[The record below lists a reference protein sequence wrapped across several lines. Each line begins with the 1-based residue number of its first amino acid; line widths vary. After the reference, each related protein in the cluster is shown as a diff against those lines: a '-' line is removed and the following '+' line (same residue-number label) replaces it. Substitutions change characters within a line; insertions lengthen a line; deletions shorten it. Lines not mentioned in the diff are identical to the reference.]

1 MDALM
6 TVEEVAQLFRLN
18 ELTIRRYIKAG
29 KLKAIKVGGRIRVRR
44 EDVNDLLQPP
54 GSESPI
60 PPELE
65 GLEPIVRDD
74 PLFRLVGIGRSGIKG
89 GISGDKYRWFR
100 EAFGEKG

>member
-44 EDVNDLLQPP
+44 EDSAN
-54 GSESPI
+54 GRWI
-60 PPELE
+60 P
-65 GLEPIVRDD
+65 
-74 PLFRLVGIGRSGIKG
+74 F
-89 GISGDKYRWFR
+89 
-100 EAFGEKG
+100 AHH